1 MARDGKI
8 PRNHFPL
15 LGYSLQL
22 TREVSGVCFP
32 SATSWTPL
40 HRSEWPRGVPGDG
53 FLRQRPPAA
62 PPSRIPT
69 VCSGAGKRAGPVLRA
84 RRSRPLLFLPLS
96 AEARARP
103 GRRLRQAGGPA
114 GAHLR
119 PRSSC
124 PKRKPRWGRCAC
136 TPCAAAGPALA
147 KRSAAPARPPG
158 VRACE
163 SGEPG
168 AGCGARASP
177 GRSGGAGAGTDSPG
191 RARAAPH
198 THPLASLLTPPL
210 PLPSPPTPPPRP
222 SPSSLIGQRDKS
234 FCGDGW
240 ALTSR
245 PELSHLGIPGAVRM
259 LPAAGSRR
267 RGQQRAGPQPGG
279 GEEHSASRWGDDSG
293 RVSMEI
299 PLGLA

>member
-8 PRNHFPL
+8 SRNHFPL

-40 HRSEWPRGVPGDG
+40 HRSEWPQRSSRGRFSPAKAVGGASIQDPHRLLREEGSSHPPRPAIAAAPLSSTLGGGPRPSREAPPPGGRPGRCPPSPPVVVSKSKAPNGDAV
-53 FLRQRPPAA
+53 LVPPA
-62 PPSRIPT
+62 PQPVRPSQNGQQLLLGHPECVR
-69 VCSGAGKRAGPVLRA
+69 VGAGRGERGAG
-84 RRSRPLLFLPLS
+84 
-96 AEARARP
+96 RARP
-103 GRRLRQAGGPA
+103 REG
-114 GAHLR
+114 
-119 PRSSC
+119 
-124 PKRKPRWGRCAC
+124 
-136 TPCAAAGPALA
+136 LA
-147 KRSAAPARPPG
+147 
-158 VRACE
+158 
-163 SGEPG
+163 
-168 AGCGARASP
+168 ARAP
-177 GRSGGAGAGTDSPG
+177 GLT
-191 RARAAPH
+191 ARAEREQLH

-245 PELSHLGIPGAVRM
+245 AELSHLGIPGAVRM

>member
-1 MARDGKI
+1 MERYRETIFPCLATVCSSHGRC
-8 PRNHFPL
+8 RASVFPL
-15 LGYSLQL
+15 PRHGHPC
-22 TREVSGVCFP
+22 TAPSG
-32 SATSWTPL
+32 
-40 HRSEWPRGVPGDG
+40 HRGVPGDG
-53 FLRQRPPAA
+53 FLRQRQSAA

-69 VCSGAGKRAGPVLRA
+69 VCYGKRAVPILRA

-103 GRRLRQAGGPA
+103 GRRLRQADDPA

-119 PRSSC
+119 PRSSG
-124 PKRKPRWGRCAC
+124 PKRKPRMGTLCLYPLRRSRSGPRKTVSSSCSATLSAC
-136 TPCAAAGPALA
+136 VW
-147 KRSAAPARPPG
+147 AR
-158 VRACE
+158 
-163 SGEPG
+163 GE
-168 AGCGARASP
+168 GCGARASP

-198 THPLASLLTPPL
+198 SPSASLLTPPL
-210 PLPSPPTPPPRP
+210 SLPSPPTPPPRP

-245 PELSHLGIPGAVRM
+245 AELSHLGIPGAVRM